1 MTIPQGQ
8 SPAGWQGQWTEQTP
22 PPPPPQRPSRSPL
35 YFLIFA
41 ALVFLVTAAFIFYIK
56 VVQGS
61 GSADPGQNSS
71 HSASVGSNK
80 EPQGPADPAALES
93 AREAITELASTP
105 QCTDSAF
112 PTRTAQTILNLADL
126 STSSADLTTTRDTLT
141 TLSAA
146 CGGTFTGD
154 LREAFSSAELPSK
167 LEKLIDSNDWVTLTR
182 PAPDGAITQAEFTT
196 GAENIR
202 CRFVDDDVACS
213 IYAYD
218 YPSPPSCEGKTA
230 TYRIDPYGNVTSGCS
245 KSIDTDQVLEY
256 GTSVAQDGYACT
268 LDQNEG
274 VTCWNEVTGTGFQL
288 KRAAGTIF

>member
-41 ALVFLVTAAFIFYIK
+41 TFALLVAIALVFYAKFYPMA
-56 VVQGS
+56 GS
-61 GSADPGQNSS
+61 SDPGQGSS
-71 HSASVGSNK
+71 HSASVGSNDK
-80 EPQGPADPAALES
+80 LLGPADPADLGS
-93 AREAITELASTP
+93 ARDAVVQLAASP
-105 QCTDSAF
+105 QCTDTAF
-112 PTRTAQTILNLADL
+112 PARTAQTILNLADL
-126 STSSADLTTTRDTLT
+126 STSSDDLATSENTLT

-146 CGGTFTGD
+146 CGGTFTGA
-154 LREAFSSAELPSK
+154 LREAFSTADLPSK
-167 LEKLIDSNDWVTLTR
+167 LENLVDSNDWVTLTR
-182 PAPDGAITQAEFTT
+182 PAPAGALAQAEFTT

-218 YPSPPSCEGKTA
+218 YPSPPGCEGKTA
-230 TYRIDPYGNVTSGCS
+230 TYRIDPYGDVSSGCT
-245 KSIDTDQVLEY
+245 KSIDTDQVVEY
-256 GTSVAQDGYACT
+256 GTSIAQDGYACT
-268 LDQNEG
+268 LDQSEG

-288 KRAAGTIF
+288 KRASGDIF

>member
-8 SPAGWQGQWTEQTP
+8 SPAGWQGPWTEQTP

-41 ALVFLVTAAFIFYIK
+41 ALVLFVTAAAIFYVK
-56 VVQGS
+56 VIQG
-61 GSADPGQNSS
+61 GSSANPGGNSS
-71 HSASVGSNK
+71 HSASVGQN
-80 EPQGPADPAALES
+80 EPEGPADPAALDS
-93 AREAITELASTP
+93 ARNAITQLTTAP

-112 PTRTAQTILNLADL
+112 PAQSAQTILNLADL
-126 STSSADLTTTRDTLT
+126 STSSDDLATVKDTLT

-146 CGGTFTGD
+146 CGGTFTGE
-154 LREAFSSAELPSK
+154 LREAFSTADLPNK

-182 PAPDGAITQAEFTT
+182 PAPDGALSQAEFTT
-196 GAENIR
+196 SAENIR

-218 YPSPPSCEGKTA
+218 YPSPPGCEGKTA
-230 TYRIDPYGNVTSGCS
+230 TYRIDPYGNVTAGCS
-245 KSIDTDQVLEY
+245 KSIDTDQVVEY
-256 GTSVAQDGYACT
+256 GTSISHDGYACT
-268 LDQNEG
+268 LVQNEG
-274 VTCWNEVTGTGFQL
+274 VTCWNQVTGTGFQL

>member
-22 PPPPPQRPSRSPL
+22 PPAQRPSRSPL

-41 ALVFLVTAAFIFYIK
+41 AVVLLATAAALFYLKILPGG
-56 VVQGS
+56 GS
-61 GSADPGQNSS
+61 THPGGNSS
-71 HSASVGSNK
+71 QSASVGGNS
-80 EPQGPADPAALES
+80 EHHGPVDPATLES
-93 AREAITELASTP
+93 ARNAVVQLAAAP

-112 PTRTAQTILNLADL
+112 PAQTAQTILNLADL
-126 STSSADLTTTRDTLT
+126 STSSDDLATSKDALT

-146 CGGTFTGD
+146 CGGPFTGD
-154 LREAFSSAELPSK
+154 LREAFSTADLPNK